1 MTRWTARRLHDNAK
15 NRARPNDS
23 ENRGATS
30 IAKRTQ
36 RERRI
41 CPSDQQENGGMIEH
55 TQNGFRTRLRPRV
68 IKRRSKIEKQHGRS
82 KTNHADKKSATA
94 ALKRGQE
101 EDRRSDQRGDEAHAV
116 TDA

>member
-23 ENRGATS
+23 ENGGATS
-30 IAKRTQ
+30 IEKRTQ

-55 TQNGFRTRLRPRV
+55 TQNGFRARLRPRV
-68 IKRRSKIEKQHGRS
+68 VERRSEIQQQHCRS
-82 KTNHADKKSATA
+82 KNDRADKESGTA

-101 EDRRSDQRGDEAHAV
+101 QDRRRGQRGDEGPCR
-116 TDA
+116 D